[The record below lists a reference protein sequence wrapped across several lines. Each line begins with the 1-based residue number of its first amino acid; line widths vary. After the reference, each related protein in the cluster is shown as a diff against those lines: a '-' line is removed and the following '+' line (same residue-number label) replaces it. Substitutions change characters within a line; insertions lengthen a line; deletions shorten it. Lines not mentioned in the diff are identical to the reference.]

1 VVDALELHLATRPSN
16 VFDSATT
23 LAKIVAA
30 ASDHATLSLVPTPPA
45 PPRTERAVRG
55 EADLEDRELAA
66 WRGFLRAHREVV
78 AHLDEELQRAHDLPL
93 SSYEVLLYLADA
105 GNGRLRMGELADRL
119 LLSRSGLT
127 RLVDRLERRDLVV
140 RERCQEDA
148 RGLFARITPAGR
160 ELFETARPD
169 HLDGVRRHYLS
180 RFTAEDLENL
190 AVAWRRLDG

>member
-1 VVDALELHLATRPSN
+1 
-16 VFDSATT
+16 
-23 LAKIVAA
+23 
-30 ASDHATLSLVPTPPA
+30 VPTPPA
-45 PPRTERAVRG
+45 PPRTEDVSPEEVG
-55 EADLEDRELAA
+55 LGNRELEA

-105 GNGRLRMGELADRL
+105 KDGRLRMGELADRL

-140 RERCQEDA
+140 RERCKEDA

-160 ELFETARPD
+160 ELFLTARPD

-180 RFTAEDLENL
+180 RLTDADLENL
-190 AVAWRRLDG
+190 TAAWSRITG

>member
-1 VVDALELHLATRPSN
+1 M
-16 VFDSATT
+16 
-23 LAKIVAA
+23 
-30 ASDHATLSLVPTPPA
+30 PTPPA
-45 PPRTERAVRG
+45 PPRTE
-55 EADLEDRELAA
+55 ADSTESAGLEERELAA

-93 SSYEVLLYLADA
+93 SSYEVLLYLAEAD
-105 GNGRLRMGELADRL
+105 GGRLRMGELAERL

-140 RERCQEDA
+140 RERCKEDA

-160 ELFETARPD
+160 AVFAAARPD

-180 RFTAEDLENL
+180 RLGDDDLENL
-190 AVAWRRLDG
+190 IAAWRRLTG

>member
-1 VVDALELHLATRPSN
+1 L
-16 VFDSATT
+16 T
-23 LAKIVAA
+23 LQLPYQKIVAA
-30 ASDHATLSLVPTPPA
+30 ANDRATLSVVPTPPA
-45 PPRTERAVRG
+45 TSRIDRSPAGGAELV
-55 EADLEDRELAA
+55 ERELAA

-78 AHLDEELQRAHDLPL
+78 AHLDDELQRAHDLPL

-105 GNGRLRMGELADRL
+105 PEGRLRMGELAERL

-148 RGLFARITPAGR
+148 RGLFARITSSGR
-160 ELFETARPD
+160 ELFEAAQPD

-180 RFTAEDLENL
+180 RLTDEDIEHLT
-190 AVAWRRLDG
+190 VAWRRITG

>member
-1 VVDALELHLATRPSN
+1 M
-16 VFDSATT
+16 
-23 LAKIVAA
+23 
-30 ASDHATLSLVPTPPA
+30 PTPPA
-45 PPRTERAVRG
+45 PPRTNAVP
-55 EADLEDRELAA
+55 ADSVGLEERELAA

-78 AHLDEELQRAHDLPL
+78 GHLDEELQRTHDLPL
-93 SSYEVLLYLADA
+93 SSYEVLLYLAGA
-105 GNGRLRMGELADRL
+105 GDGRLRMGELAERL

-127 RLVDRLERRDLVV
+127 RLVDRVERRDLVV
-140 RERCQEDA
+140 RGRCKEDA

-160 ELFETARPD
+160 ELFEAARPD